1 MQTEGTAPRPVPA
14 GPAVSPAC
22 FLVEWRAN
30 GKEAGA
36 GEGLGGT
43 GEPHREHGLPD
54 DLQRTFSG
62 LGQGTSGGN
71 QSLPFLWIKAS
82 QGFKRKYVNAG
93 RKSFVRACVR
103 VFQTHPKFNV
113 FNQSHGQKQE
123 WSCCI

>member
-62 LGQGTSGGN
+62 KWFS
-71 QSLPFLWIKAS
+71 WII
-82 QGFKRKYVNAG
+82 
-93 RKSFVRACVR
+93 RKSEDLEHSPNR
-103 VFQTHPKFNV
+103 
-113 FNQSHGQKQE
+113 
-123 WSCCI
+123 